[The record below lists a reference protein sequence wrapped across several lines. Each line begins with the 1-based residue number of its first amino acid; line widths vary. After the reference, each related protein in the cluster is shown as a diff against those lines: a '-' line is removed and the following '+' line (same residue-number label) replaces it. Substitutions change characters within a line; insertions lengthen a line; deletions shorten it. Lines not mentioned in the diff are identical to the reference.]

1 MKEQKKET
9 YERKTI
15 RILNHPYRI
24 YEFPM
29 TDKEFES
36 YKRNNPWAD
45 IK

>member
-1 MKEQKKET
+1 MTKKKTE
-9 YERKTI
+9 ERKVR

-24 YEFPM
+24 YEFRL